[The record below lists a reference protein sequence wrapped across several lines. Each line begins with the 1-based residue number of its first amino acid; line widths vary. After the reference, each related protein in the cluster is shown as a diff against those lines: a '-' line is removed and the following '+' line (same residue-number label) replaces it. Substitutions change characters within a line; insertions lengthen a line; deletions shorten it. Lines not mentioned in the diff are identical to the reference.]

1 MNSLMLVVTFA
12 LFVVHLIFG
21 EYSAAIA
28 WFVALG
34 MSLALA
40 FGNQCT
46 CSRKQNERTFR

>member
-1 MNSLMLVVTFA
+1 MNSLMLVVTFTS
-12 LFVVHLIFG
+12 FVINLIFG

-28 WFVALG
+28 WFVAFG
-34 MSLALA
+34 MSLALV